1 MSFLAEI
8 LAVMI
13 VWLSSLALGQFGVAV
28 DNNPKAKPAKERV
41 VTRSPRVSP
50 PPVAIRAPDATPA
63 AM

>member
-8 LAVMI
+8 LAVMV
-13 VWLSSLALGQFGVAV
+13 VWLSSVALCQFGVVV
-28 DNNPKAKPAKERV
+28 DNNPKAKPPKERV

-50 PPVAIRAPDATPA
+50 STVAIRAPGPPPA